1 MNEEKLF
8 GKLFNSVPL
17 LTDNHLQTLLDVMDK
32 EQALFLIVQAVKHA
46 YHNGLYSLAESE
58 VISKSIRFLSKE
70 NITSKNQSADM
81 D

>member
-58 VISKSIRFLSKE
+58 VISKSIRLLSKE